1 MAEIRNPV
9 KAIRAHCLDC
19 SYSAKEVE
27 LCPVEAC
34 ALHPFRLGK
43 NPYRKP
49 QVSKMTDEQKA
60 AAAARLKAWRESQ
73 NETQA

>member
-9 KAIRAHCLDC
+9 KAIRAHCLSC
-19 SYSAKEVE
+19 AYSAKEVE

-49 QVSKMTDEQKA
+49 QSEAQRA
-60 AAAARLKAWRESQ
+60 ASAERFRAWREAQ
-73 NETQA
+73 NEAQA